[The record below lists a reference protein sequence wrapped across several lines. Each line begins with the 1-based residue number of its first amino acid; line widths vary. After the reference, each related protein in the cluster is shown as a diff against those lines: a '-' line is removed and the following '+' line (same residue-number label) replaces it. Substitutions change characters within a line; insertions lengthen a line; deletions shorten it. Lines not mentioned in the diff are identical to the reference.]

1 VVISPISVY
10 DIYFHKPF
18 YLMSDLTAWQQ
29 LFCPPATPI
38 IALAT
43 VNAVQIYVKR
53 DDLNHPIIQGNKLRK
68 LKYNLKQ
75 ALINDYSAVATFGG
89 AWSNHIVATAQ
100 AAQLCGMQ
108 SHGFI
113 RGDELQHKHS
123 SWSKTLTDAQAF
135 GMQLIFLSR
144 CQYRQKLNSWVVK
157 EYLQNLS
164 KLPYLIP
171 EGGSNQLALK
181 GVAELVSELK
191 QQLTQPSHIITA
203 CGTGGTMAGLIDGVK
218 TVAWRTAVIGIPV
231 LKGAQYLA
239 TEIMG
244 LSTYQQQINW
254 QLYHDY
260 HGGGYAKLNDDIIN
274 FASDFYAKNNIA
286 LDKIYTAKAF
296 YAAYD
301 LIKEGVFSKGDR
313 LLLLHTGGL
322 QGGIIY

>member
-1 VVISPISVY
+1 MP
-10 DIYFHKPF
+10 
-18 YLMSDLTAWQQ
+18 DLAKWQQ

-38 IALAT
+38 IALTAING
-43 VNAVQIYVKR
+43 VEIYVKR

-68 LKYNLKQ
+68 LKYNLKL
-75 ALINDYSAVATFGG
+75 ALIDGYSAVATFGG

-100 AAQLCGMQ
+100 AAHLCGMQ
-108 SHGFI
+108 SYGFI
-113 RGDELQHKHS
+113 RGDELQHQPAN
-123 SWSKTLTDAQAF
+123 WSKTLKDAQTF
-135 GMQLIFLSR
+135 GMQLVFLSR
-144 CQYRQKLNSWVVK
+144 SQYKLKFHSSVVK

-164 KLPYLIP
+164 KTPYMIP

-191 QQLTQPSHIITA
+191 QQLAQPTHIITA
-203 CGTGGTMAGLIDGVK
+203 CGTGGTMAGLINGVK

-239 TEIMG
+239 AEIMG
-244 LSTYQQQINW
+244 LSTHQQAVDW
-254 QLYHDY
+254 QLNHDY

-301 LIKEGVFSKGDR
+301 LIKKGVFGKGDR